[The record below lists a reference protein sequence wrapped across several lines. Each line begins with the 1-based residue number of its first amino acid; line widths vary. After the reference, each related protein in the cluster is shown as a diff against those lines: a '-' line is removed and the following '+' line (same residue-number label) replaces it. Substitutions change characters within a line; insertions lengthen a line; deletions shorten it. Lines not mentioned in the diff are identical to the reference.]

1 MSIIVKRTV
10 SLTEPIDNSHFGK
23 EALRLRDFEAA
34 HGYVLLGEPGMG
46 KSTEFDEEA
55 RRVHAGTP
63 IPANQFISR
72 KPENHPEWRKGPLFI
87 DGLDEVRVGSGDP
100 RDALNK
106 IIEHLESS
114 GKPQFRLSCRS
125 ISWLEPGD
133 RKRLATIS
141 GSKEIPVLL
150 LNPLNYD
157 DIRKIISEPNANAFI
172 QQAHDHGMQA
182 FLFNPQLLD
191 LLLTSVKTDGW
202 PDSPSKTFE
211 NACWKLV
218 QEQNIEY
225 RDARSYSQLPSHEAV
240 LRAGGQLSALMLIA
254 NKAGWSYDYTDDS
267 EILSLRDVETQDD
280 VTLRVAFGSGLFE
293 GGLTRRTPIHRLLTE
308 FLGARYLH
316 QKIESGLSVRR
327 VFALIM
333 GDDGVPFPDLRGLTA
348 WLASLN
354 PQARKTLIHT
364 DPAAIAFNGDA
375 SSFSL
380 GERRELL
387 VNLEH
392 SIDLTSTWPSAA
404 ALGALVGSQGASLIW
419 ELTGLPERS
428 ESRQMLV
435 YQLLRG
441 FSQRYS
447 GMGVVRRLGPEVQ
460 LEVSRKNL
468 LNIVYDPSWQEFI
481 RCEAFRALNLLLV
494 EKSNREMTIG
504 KFLSDLQL
512 DLLPDEK
519 NDLRGTILDLLY
531 PKELPPPEVWN
542 YLIDRTV
549 AYRHNIYLEFWHR
562 LIDRS
567 QENQIRELLDSL
579 CDRSS
584 VVIPKLA
591 NHRLSSIVPGL
602 LARGLDLFGDE
613 LDISDLYR
621 WFKLV
626 KYDIQTSQLVSID
639 SSDRSYNRNDEANTA
654 IRNWLSERET
664 IRRALIEHD
673 LLTQESKIAGS
684 GMIGLKFVGPNV
696 PAGFRLWC
704 LTRATQLWNTHRI
717 VAERLAWWSVWIEAG
732 WEDPL
737 PDDKV
742 EQIVSV
748 IPGLRKWN
756 RKRLSD
762 GDRPEQEDTKL
773 SNKLAEIRDAKR
785 ERRQK
790 ELEAIRQQKTELAEG
805 NCVPNL
811 LHHLA
816 SIYFDGLAT
825 EGEDPNS
832 QLMSYL
838 EGDISLVQA
847 ALAGFR
853 SMLDRDDL
861 PDLDQIAHLH
871 ENNKMSLF
879 ALPFLAGMEE
889 ENDSIIDSL
898 SERGKKRALGFYLVT
913 EGPTVPAIPRGE
925 NMANLFTFNDRYHP
939 LWYEKAL
946 KHYPEAV
953 ADSLVTIHNACIR
966 AKLLPNKYLHEMV
979 DNRAY
984 SRVAQLA
991 MKRMFSVFPT
1001 RCNEQQLESLR
1012 VVLWSA
1018 ILERSISAEELR
1030 KISLKRLHR
1039 KNMDVAQRAQ
1049 WLCAGVYAAR
1059 DHCLVLLEE
1068 FLSAG
1073 QESRIH
1079 RVLSF
1084 LVPDGGKLILQNVED
1099 WSSEDMSRL
1108 IRALGKR
1115 VGRPDSP
1122 DGAHFL
1128 SKEEISRNKFESL
1141 LTPWLQ
1147 ELIRRSDDNAGKA
1160 LASLA
1165 TDPNL
1170 AAWKREIV
1178 RAHEERNQKR
1188 RSATRPD
1195 LSLEQVQKALQGGP
1209 PASAADLAALTTVVL
1224 ENEAKD
1230 IRNGSSN
1237 KWRQYWDWD
1246 QNPRSPSKPKPE
1258 NDCRDVLLSH
1268 LRHILRDYQI
1278 KGESEGQYA
1287 EDKRAD
1293 IRISYESDIAIPI
1306 EIKRSQ
1312 HPDIW
1317 RGMSEQLV
1325 PKYTRD
1331 PQADGYGIYLV
1342 FWFGTKYI
1350 KGSIPNNPQELKS
1363 LLEKKLDPA
1372 LRKKIHV
1379 VVIDVSLSGRYAEED

>member
-1 MSIIVKRTV
+1 MNVPVKRTV
-10 SLTEPIDNSHFGK
+10 SLIEPKDNSRSGK
-23 EALRLRDFEAA
+23 EDLRLSDFETDYS
-34 HGYVLLGEPGMG
+34 YVLLGEPGMG
-46 KSTEFDEEA
+46 KSTEFKEEA
-55 RRVHAGTP
+55 CRIHASTP

-141 GSKEIPVLL
+141 GSKDVPVLL

-225 RDARSYSQLPSHEAV
+225 RDARSYSQQPSHEAV

-293 GGLTRRTPIHRLLTE
+293 GGLTRRTPIHRLLAE
-308 FLGARYLH
+308 FFGARYLH

-354 PQARKTLIHT
+354 PQARKILIHT

-441 FSQRYS
+441 VSQRYS

-591 NHRLSSIVPGL
+591 NHRLSSIVPRL

-626 KYDIQTSQLVSID
+626 KYDVQTSQLVSLD
-639 SSDRSYNRNDEANTA
+639 SSDRSYNRNDEANKT
-654 IRNWLSERET
+654 IRNWLSERQA
-664 IRRALIEHD
+664 IQRALIEHD
-673 LLTQESKIAGS
+673 LLTQESRISDS
-684 GMIGLKFVGPNV
+684 GMIGLKFVGRNP

-704 LTRATQLWNTHRI
+704 LTRAAELWGPHQI
-717 VAERLAWWSVWIEAG
+717 AAKRLAWWSVSIKG
-732 WEDPL
+732 RWEDPL
-737 PDDKV
+737 PDHKV
-742 EQIVSV
+742 EQIVSD
-748 IPGLRKWN
+748 IPGLREWN
-756 RKRLSD
+756 RKRLSSK
-762 GDRPEQEDTKL
+762 DRAEQEHTEW
-773 SNKLAEIRDAKR
+773 SNKLANIRDADR

-790 ELEAIRQQKTELAEG
+790 ELEAIRQQKSELAAG
-805 NCVPNL
+805 NCVPDL

-816 SIYFDGLAT
+816 SIYFDGFAT
-825 EGEDPNS
+825 GGKDPKS
-832 QLMSYL
+832 HLESYL
-838 EGDISLVQA
+838 EGDMSLA
-847 ALAGFR
+847 RATLAGFR

-889 ENDSIIDSL
+889 ENDSLIDSL
-898 SERGKKRALGFYLVT
+898 SERGRRRALGFYLVT
-913 EGPTVPAIPRGE
+913 DRPMVPATPRGE
-925 NMANLFTFNDRYHP
+925 NLVNLFAFNERYHP
-939 LWYEKAL
+939 PWYEKAL
-946 KHYPEAV
+946 K
-953 ADSLVTIHNACIR
+953 
-966 AKLLPNKYLHEMV
+966 
-979 DNRAY
+979 
-984 SRVAQLA
+984 
-991 MKRMFSVFPT
+991 
-1001 RCNEQQLESLR
+1001 
-1012 VVLWSA
+1012 
-1018 ILERSISAEELR
+1018 
-1030 KISLKRLHR
+1030 
-1039 KNMDVAQRAQ
+1039 
-1049 WLCAGVYAAR
+1049 
-1059 DHCLVLLEE
+1059 
-1068 FLSAG
+1068 
-1073 QESRIH
+1073 
-1079 RVLSF
+1079 
-1084 LVPDGGKLILQNVED
+1084 
-1099 WSSEDMSRL
+1099 
-1108 IRALGKR
+1108 
-1115 VGRPDSP
+1115 
-1122 DGAHFL
+1122 
-1128 SKEEISRNKFESL
+1128 
-1141 LTPWLQ
+1141 
-1147 ELIRRSDDNAGKA
+1147 
-1160 LASLA
+1160 
-1165 TDPNL
+1165 
-1170 AAWKREIV
+1170 
-1178 RAHEERNQKR
+1178 
-1188 RSATRPD
+1188 
-1195 LSLEQVQKALQGGP
+1195 
-1209 PASAADLAALTTVVL
+1209 
-1224 ENEAKD
+1224 
-1230 IRNGSSN
+1230 
-1237 KWRQYWDWD
+1237 
-1246 QNPRSPSKPKPE
+1246 
-1258 NDCRDVLLSH
+1258 
-1268 LRHILRDYQI
+1268 
-1278 KGESEGQYA
+1278 
-1287 EDKRAD
+1287 
-1293 IRISYESDIAIPI
+1293 
-1306 EIKRSQ
+1306 
-1312 HPDIW
+1312 
-1317 RGMSEQLV
+1317 
-1325 PKYTRD
+1325 
-1331 PQADGYGIYLV
+1331 
-1342 FWFGTKYI
+1342 
-1350 KGSIPNNPQELKS
+1350 
-1363 LLEKKLDPA
+1363 
-1372 LRKKIHV
+1372 
-1379 VVIDVSLSGRYAEED
+1379 